1 MKKILNKKII
11 FPAIKIKDSLLI
23 IFISLLLVSC
33 ESPQIKKNLDQKSK
47 SLNFKITT
55 EAEMKANQ

>member
-1 MKKILNKKII
+1 MKKILNKKTI
-11 FPAIKIKDSLLI
+11 FPVIKIKDNLLI

-33 ESPQIKKNLDQKSK
+33 ESPQIKKNLDQKTK
-47 SLNFKITT
+47 SLNLKITT

>member
-1 MKKILNKKII
+1 MKKILNKKTI
-11 FPAIKIKDSLLI
+11 FPAIKIKDNLLI

-33 ESPQIKKNLDQKSK
+33 ESPQTKKNLDQKTK
-47 SLNFKITT
+47 SLNLKVTT

>member
-1 MKKILNKKII
+1 MKKILNKKTI
-11 FPAIKIKDSLLI
+11 FPVIKIKDSLLI

-33 ESPQIKKNLDQKSK
+33 ESPQTKKNLDQKTK
-47 SLNFKITT
+47 SLNLKVTT

>member
-1 MKKILNKKII
+1 MKKILNKKTI
-11 FPAIKIKDSLLI
+11 FSAIKIKDNLLI

-47 SLNFKITT
+47 SLNLKITT

>member
-1 MKKILNKKII
+1 MKKILNKKTI
-11 FPAIKIKDSLLI
+11 FPVIKIKDSLLI

-33 ESPQIKKNLDQKSK
+33 ESPQTKKNLDQKNK
-47 SLNFKITT
+47 SLNLKVTT

>member
-1 MKKILNKKII
+1 MKKILNKKTI

-33 ESPQIKKNLDQKSK
+33 ESPQIKKNLDQKNK
-47 SLNFKITT
+47 SFNLKVST

>member
-1 MKKILNKKII
+1 MKKILNKKTI
-11 FPAIKIKDSLLI
+11 FPAIKIKDNLLI

>member
-1 MKKILNKKII
+1 MKKILNKKTI
-11 FPAIKIKDSLLI
+11 FPVIKIKDNLLI

-33 ESPQIKKNLDQKSK
+33 ESPQTKKNLDQKTK
-47 SLNFKITT
+47 SLNLKITT